1 MMTLTKISKILTQ
14 LPWIKGHFAVS
25 KAQKKGS
32 MGNYYTYTIV
42 LHNLETRE
50 KVFQVLVKP
59 FRDLLKLDK
68 TKTKEKFLQ
77 WMSYI
82 FFMYDPRSN
91 YNYISDLAQRKY
103 EIVTQEGLGKD
114 FKEFDKLKEA
124 IEYYKKLTMTSST
137 LLIEDTRMAIDKLRA
152 FLRDFDLTEMDD
164 RGKPVYTINTIT
176 SAIKQIPQLAQDLA
190 KAEKVITKEIEEIR

>member
-1 MMTLTKISKILTQ
+1 MKLIEYKD
-14 LPWIKGHFAVS
+14 
-25 KAQKKGS
+25 
-32 MGNYYTYTIV
+32 YTITIAD
-42 LHNLETRE
+42 EAY
-50 KVFQVLVKP
+50 LVKP

-190 KAEKVITKEIEEIR
+190 KAEKVITKEIEESRSRGTTEKTITEDGILNYMNK